1 MSFIICS
8 QHMPKEVGG
17 IYAVITT
24 TVTKSEGKILQ
35 ENRYLCFARYLG
47 EHKWQLYDEIDL
59 ELNRLDET
67 AEDVIPQEGIMVPI
81 PDLFGKAGSDSVL
94 FIGNTRG
101 NQKIG
106 INTTFQN
113 AVEWNSE

>member
-1 MSFIICS
+1 
-8 QHMPKEVGG
+8 MPKEVGG

-81 PDLFGKAGSDSVL
+81 PDLFGKAGGDTDAQYREEVIAYCSL
-94 FIGNTRG
+94 GTPEEIR
-101 NQKIG
+101 KL
-106 INTTFQN
+106 
-113 AVEWNSE
+113 E